1 MPVDADTHQVG
12 LVDLQG
18 RLRSL
23 VTQLDEA
30 PSGLALDIYTASP
43 GSLNT
48 AGNDG
53 AVDINGVQRSIS
65 PADAVTPSLATSVYM
80 TGAQYTGSTILSF
93 GTASIHS
100 SSRD

>member
-43 GSLNT
+43 SSLNM

-53 AVDINGVQRSIS
+53 AVHSCTLYTFYNFIFWHCKHTLKFLGLTCLIALLVNM
-65 PADAVTPSLATSVYM
+65 PSKNTN
-80 TGAQYTGSTILSF
+80 
-93 GTASIHS
+93 
-100 SSRD
+100 D